1 MRATNAARE
10 RGRSQVPFKMAHLVP
25 SSHSTHISKQR
36 QNFVPDAN
44 FSFVGLW
51 RAPVRW
57 HGYRQNMKL
66 WWCCTENW
74 KPESSLKFLPSC
86 HQKDIFQYQ
95 SPAEKERAILL
106 AVLLSLHFQKQINR
120 PKRIRKAQPE
130 SFGLDL
136 CSTNSCPSRIPPNPV
151 RFSHPQARAFS
162 LNALVN
168 G

>member
-1 MRATNAARE
+1 MQLK
-10 RGRSQVPFKMAHLVP
+10 G
-25 SSHSTHISKQR
+25 
-36 QNFVPDAN
+36 
-44 FSFVGLW
+44 
-51 RAPVRW
+51 
-57 HGYRQNMKL
+57 
-66 WWCCTENW
+66 
-74 KPESSLKFLPSC
+74 KPNQ
-86 HQKDIFQYQ
+86 QKDIFQYQ

-151 RFSHPQARAFS
+151 RFSHPQARPFS